1 MRDRRSDPSSPAL
14 RSRLRLASA
23 SKTAIV
29 YICSPERYRQLWFS
43 LATLRRS
50 GTRFDEVLVYC
61 VGADPRWNLGDER
74 VVVKPVADRSPR
86 YFYGNK
92 LYVCDADAERVVFL
106 DTDTLVFSPLDRVW
120 ATRSASVI
128 ARVASAYRSA
138 NWNDARWRATCAR
151 FGSGVLPMFN
161 TGFVVFQGGVH
172 RRLERT
178 WQETIALYRAGILAP
193 PFEDRMSDQYGLP
206 LAMLANGVAH
216 AELTPQEHT
225 YGWLEAAAGPDTVV
239 FHTANSLFETYLA
252 RFGIEASVG
261 SPP

>member
-1 MRDRRSDPSSPAL
+1 
-14 RSRLRLASA
+14 LRLAA
-23 SKTAIV
+23 GSKTAIV
-29 YICSPERYRQLWFS
+29 YICSPDRYRQLWFS
-43 LATLRRS
+43 LSTLLKS

-61 VGADPRWNLGDER
+61 VGADPRWNFGDAR
-74 VVVKPVADRSPR
+74 VVVRPVADRSPR

-106 DTDTLVFSPLDRVW
+106 DTDTLVFSPLDGVW
-120 ATRSASVI
+120 AARSAPVI
-128 ARVASAYRSA
+128 ARVASAYGSA
-138 NWNDARWRATCAR
+138 NWNAARWHATCAR

-206 LAMLANGVAH
+206 LAMLAAGIGY
-216 AELTPQEHT
+216 AEMSPQEHT
-225 YGWLEAAAGPDTVV
+225 FGWLEPTVGPETVV

-252 RFGIEASVG
+252 RFRITASIG
-261 SPP
+261 PPP